1 MSNKIGTEATESQVK
16 EIAKEAV
23 RYQISDLINPSDI
36 DENAETWED
45 IDKYTVEKECHES
58 AEIML
63 KEQQGPFYGM
73 VRDYA
78 IILWRDGM
86 DRINLDSDLVSDG
99 ITERE
104 CLTVY
109 GKWPYSMS
117 YFEVYQVL
125 DEYINETHIHQIPN
139 ACYNRA
145 KETVSIG
152 IVNGM
157 LPDCYKG
164 DN

>member
-1 MSNKIGTEATESQVK
+1 MNFSIDTCEIEVK
-16 EIAKEAV
+16 EAAKQAV

-36 DENAETWED
+36 DENASEWSD
-45 IDKYTVEKECHES
+45 IDRYTVEKECHES

-63 KEQQGPFYGM
+63 KERQEPFGGM

-125 DEYINETHIHQIPN
+125 SEYINETNIHQIPN
-139 ACYNRA
+139 ACYNQAR
-145 KETVSIG
+145 ETVETG
-152 IVNGM
+152 IVYGM
-157 LPDCYKG
+157 MPDCFG
-164 DN
+164 MEIN

>member
-16 EIAKEAV
+16 EIAKESV
-23 RYQISDLINPSDI
+23 EYKISDLIQPSDI

-45 IDKYTVEKECHES
+45 IDRYTVEKECHES

-63 KEQQGPFYGM
+63 QETQEPFGGM

-78 IILWRDGM
+78 IILWRDNM
-86 DRINLDSDLVSDG
+86 PRVNREHLTTDNDREILIDMG
-99 ITERE
+99 
-104 CLTVY
+104 Y
-109 GKWPYSMS
+109 WPYDMS
-117 YFEVYQVL
+117 YFDVYREL
-125 DEYINETHIHQIPN
+125 NDYINETSSHHIPSTYDRQ
-139 ACYNRA
+139 A

-157 LPDCYKG
+157 IPDCYQEE
-164 DN
+164 N

>member
-1 MSNKIGTEATESQVK
+1 MSNKIGTETTEREVK
-16 EIAKEAV
+16 QLAKEAV
-23 RYQISDLINPSDI
+23 DHKISELIQPSDI
-36 DENAETWED
+36 DESATEWED
-45 IDKYTVEKECHES
+45 IDRYTVEKECHES
-58 AEIML
+58 TEIML

-73 VRDYA
+73 IRDYA

-86 DRINLDSDLVSDG
+86 ERINLDSDLVSDG

-125 DEYINETHIHQIPN
+125 SEYINETHIHQIPN
-139 ACYNRA
+139 ACYNEA

-157 LPDCYKG
+157 LPDCRQG
-164 DN
+164 EN